1 MSSNNE
7 VANQVNKPISDAE
20 QLGQTGSV
28 KCTDLIPQDLR
39 DVWGERDAV
48 NYFVMRA
55 REAVQAGDLR
65 GALIA
70 YNEAGRYAEECGIS
84 EVDRAKITALL
95 NDVAAAFKISP
106 AEVLRRLSAVDS
118 EVPSLQAI
126 INELAQYIRSR
137 VFHPLSLDVLI
148 NSIIAVTDQGS
159 SYLVI
164 TRLTDP
170 NTGEQKEVDFELSSK
185 ELSKVLIKREEY
197 DVPKKK
203 KGRVEIVDPSKI
215 VPRILEPYI
224 VKFATAHYRP
234 VGFTSYDL
242 AVALL
247 NDVFPRK
254 LIGRSKIDEV
264 KVKVMMW
271 LMGRVYTLVSR
282 DGDTRVATVKKVE
295 PKQAIYVDRS
305 GNMLLVPPPAYF
317 PSARNANEKNQ
328 LTTFLK
334 MHGILVETRGHYVIR
349 VNNYPN
355 PLEYFYVFNLAK
367 LEEFVEHRVEELAI
381 PDRKDL
387 LLSQT
392 EIEQIK
398 KDLQGDEA

>member
-1 MSSNNE
+1 M
-7 VANQVNKPISDAE
+7 
-20 QLGQTGSV
+20 
-28 KCTDLIPQDLR
+28 
-39 DVWGERDAV
+39 
-48 NYFVMRA
+48 
-55 REAVQAGDLR
+55 
-65 GALIA
+65 
-70 YNEAGRYAEECGIS
+70 
-84 EVDRAKITALL
+84 
-95 NDVAAAFKISP
+95 
-106 AEVLRRLSAVDS
+106 
-118 EVPSLQAI
+118 PSLQAI

-197 DVPKKK
+197 DVPKKR

-264 KVKVMMW
+264 KVKVMTW

-282 DGDTRVATVKKVE
+282 DGDARVATVKKVE

-305 GNMLLVPPPAYF
+305 ENMLLVPPPAYF

-349 VNNYPN
+349 VNDYPN

-367 LEEFVEHRVEELAI
+367 LEEFIGHRVEELAI